1 MSRALKFQFLVK
13 LSESARLDLDMAELV
28 LKDGQLEIADRLIE
42 DARVKRELVDE
53 LLEKLMGAFCK
64 IPKV

>member
-13 LSESARLDLDMAELV
+13 LSESAKLDLDMAELV

-53 LLEKLMGAFCK
+53 LLETLMGAFYK
-64 IPKV
+64 SPKV